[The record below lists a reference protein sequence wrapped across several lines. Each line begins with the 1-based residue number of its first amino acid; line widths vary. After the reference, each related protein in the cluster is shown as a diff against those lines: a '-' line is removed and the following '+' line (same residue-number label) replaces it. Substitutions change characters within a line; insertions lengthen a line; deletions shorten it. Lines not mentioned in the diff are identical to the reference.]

1 MADPDWLAERFEA
14 HRAHLRAVAY
24 RMLGSVSEA
33 DDAVQDAWLRL
44 ARADATAVDN
54 LGGWLTTVVARLC
67 LDRLRAR
74 TARREEPMGIHLPEP
89 IVSSPDVAPDPEEE
103 AILADSVGL
112 AMLVVLERLTP
123 AERLA
128 FVLHDTFGLPF
139 EQIAPIVDRTPTAAR
154 QLASRARRRVRGS
167 VMPANVS
174 RARQRELVDAFLAAA
189 RAGDFEAL
197 VRILD
202 PDVVVRADAGA
213 ILTPVGRSREV
224 RGAAEVAR
232 QALAFR
238 ALAPGA
244 RAATVNG
251 AAGIVVYSGDRPF
264 AVLGFTF
271 EGRDR
276 SAVIA
281 EIDILLDP
289 ERLERLDLSAVSADS
304 TVSPIRPEA

>member
-1 MADPDWLAERFEA
+1 MADSDWLTERFEG
-14 HRAHLRAVAY
+14 HRSHLRAVAY
-24 RMLGSVSEA
+24 RMLGSMSEA

-44 ARADATAVDN
+44 ARTDADSVDN
-54 LGGWLTTVVARLC
+54 MGGWLTTVVARLC

-74 TARREEPMGIHLPEP
+74 TARREDPMGVHLPEP
-89 IVSSPDVAPDPEEE
+89 VVSSADVTANPEAQ

-139 EQIAPIVDRTPTAAR
+139 EQIAPIVDRTPTATR
-154 QLASRARRRVRGS
+154 KLASRARQRVRGS
-167 VMPANVS
+167 VAPAHVS
-174 RARQRELVDAFLAAA
+174 PARQRELVDAFLAAA

-197 VRILD
+197 LRVLD

-213 ILTPVGRSREV
+213 VLTPVGRTREV

-244 RAATVNG
+244 RSATVNG
-251 AAGIVVYSGDRPF
+251 GAGIVVFAGDLPF

-271 EGRDR
+271 EGHDR
-276 SAVIA
+276 SAAIA

-289 ERLERLDLSAVSADS
+289 ERLERLDLSAVSRAG
-304 TVSPIRPEA
+304 

>member
-1 MADPDWLAERFEA
+1 MADPDWLAERFET
-14 HRAHLRAVAY
+14 HRTHLRAVAY
-24 RMLGSVSEA
+24 RMLGSMSEA

-44 ARADATAVDN
+44 ARADASSVDN

-74 TARREEPMGIHLPEP
+74 TARREEQMGVHLPEP
-89 IVSSPDVAPDPEEE
+89 IVSSPDAASDPEQE

-139 EQIAPIVDRTPTAAR
+139 DQIAPIVDRTPTATR

-174 RARQRELVDAFLAAA
+174 PARQRELVDAFLAAA

-197 VRILD
+197 LRVLD
-202 PDVVVRADAGA
+202 PEVVVRADAGA
-213 ILTPVGRSREV
+213 TLTPVGRSREV

-244 RAATVNG
+244 RPANING

-271 EGRDR
+271 EGRGR
-276 SAVIA
+276 KAVIA

-289 ERLERLDLSAVSADS
+289 ERLERLDLSAMSAG
-304 TVSPIRPEA
+304 RPEG

>member
-1 MADPDWLAERFEA
+1 MADPDWLAERFET
-14 HRAHLRAVAY
+14 HRTHLRAVAY
-24 RMLGSVSEA
+24 RMLGSMSEA

-44 ARADATAVDN
+44 ARADAASVDN

-74 TARREEPMGIHLPEP
+74 TARREEPLGVHLPEP
-89 IVSSPDVAPDPEEE
+89 VVSSADVTTNPEEQ

-112 AMLVVLERLTP
+112 AMLVMLETLSP

-139 EQIAPIVDRTPTAAR
+139 EQIAPIVDRTPTATR
-154 QLASRARRRVRGS
+154 KLASRARRRVRGS
-167 VMPANVS
+167 VAPAHVS
-174 RARQRELVDAFLAAA
+174 PGRQRELVDAFLAAA

-197 VRILD
+197 LRVLD
-202 PDVVVRADAGA
+202 PEVVVRADAGA
-213 ILTPVGRSREV
+213 VLTPVGRTREV

-244 RAATVNG
+244 RPATVNG
-251 AAGIVVYSGDRPF
+251 AAGIVVFVGDRPF
-264 AVLGFTF
+264 AVLGFAF
-271 EGRDR
+271 EGSDR
-276 SAVIA
+276 SPMIA

-289 ERLERLDLSAVSADS
+289 ERLATLDLGAVSPA
-304 TVSPIRPEA
+304 